1 MMLNM
6 SGRIRLITDSGADVP
21 LYYREKYG
29 IEVVPLTVLFGRAEF
44 KDQVDLS
51 VEEFWE
57 KLAQAEELPAT
68 NQVNPHEFAEVFEPY
83 LKQGDTILYIGLSSK
98 LSGTLQ
104 SAQLAKELLKSAKIH
119 IFDSKSASLGVA
131 LYVIKA
137 AEMIAAQASVPEI
150 LAALEQKQRDSAAYF
165 ILDSLTHLV
174 KGGRLTR
181 TQGLVGTI
189 LNIKPV
195 LKITKAGTIEI
206 DEKVRS
212 TKRALQTIV
221 DKAQA
226 TGIDFSQKKLAVAY
240 TYGAAPA
247 AELKEMV
254 IERLQPLEV
263 IEGLIGPTIGTHAG
277 PGGLGLL
284 F

>member
-1 MMLNM
+1 M
-6 SGRIRLITDSGADVP
+6 SMPGKIKLITDSGADVP
-21 LYYREKYG
+21 LYYRKKYD
-29 IEVVPLTVLFGRAEF
+29 IEVVPLTVIFGVEEF

-51 VEEFWE
+51 VEEFWK
-57 KLAQAEELPAT
+57 KLSESKDLPAT
-68 NQVNPHEFAEVFEPY
+68 NQVNPHEFAEVFQSFID
-83 LKQGDTILYIGLSSK
+83 QGYTILYIGLSSK

-104 SAQLAKELLKSAKIH
+104 SAQLAKELLDSPHIH

-131 LYVIKA
+131 LFVIEA
-137 AEMIAAQASVPEI
+137 AEMIQAGLGVQEI
-150 LAALEQKQRDSAAYF
+150 LAALEQRRQDSFGYF

-189 LNIKPV
+189 LNVKPV
-195 LKITKAGTIEI
+195 LKITAEGTIEV

-212 TKRALQTIV
+212 TKRALQTIIA
-221 DKAQA
+221 KAQE
-226 TGIDFSQKKLAVAY
+226 TKIDFSQKKLAVAY
-240 TYGAAPA
+240 TYGATNV
-247 AELKEMV
+247 AELTDMV
-254 IERLQPLEV
+254 RQQLGPLEIV
-263 IEGLIGPTIGTHAG
+263 EGLIGPTIGTHTG